1 MALLLESIYFG
12 AHLGDDDEVG
22 VVFDVLG
29 VVFDVLGVV
38 FDVLWLVVGS
48 GLWGKGQFF

>member
-29 VVFDVLGVV
+29 VVFDVL
-38 FDVLWLVVGS
+38 WLVVGS